1 MTAESDDPF
10 CIAPFTTLSLYTTG
24 DVTFCCK
31 NPTVLGN
38 VRDAPLGA
46 IWNAEPL
53 ARIRADLLAGRRT
66 PSCAH
71 CWAVEAQDRESS
83 WRATLNARAGPDLPA
98 IRAEADRH
106 GPRRCDTP
114 RYFEVSLSNLCNLRC
129 RMCSPEL
136 SSSLAAVWDRL
147 GGAGAADNP
156 RLVTSYP
163 AFADMEKDFAP
174 IAEALDHIFI
184 YGGEPL
190 VDPAVAK
197 LVNMLLPRR
206 DSIDIALNTNLT
218 HLGEGGL
225 SLLETLA
232 GFRRCDV
239 SVSIDGWRGLN
250 EHIRSGTRSGK
261 LETNLRTLRAALPQ
275 IRLAA
280 TVTPQALNIL
290 HWAET
295 IDYIVEVVSPV
306 HLNSSLLVNEPHLS
320 VQVLPDGLKEIARD
334 RIARFNADLLP
345 SLRLD
350 AALDRGKVAAIGDN
364 AVAYMTSRNAKPA
377 DWRRFCAAMA
387 RADALFGGDTL
398 AVVPEFRPYWVAA

>member
-38 VRDAPLGA
+38 VRDGPLGA

-83 WRATLNARAGPDLPA
+83 WRATLNAPSRPGPAGD
-98 IRAEADRH
+98 
-106 GPRRCDTP
+106 PRRGRPAHRLRRSDTP

-197 LVNMLLPRR
+197 L
-206 DSIDIALNTNLT
+206 
-218 HLGEGGL
+218 
-225 SLLETLA
+225 
-232 GFRRCDV
+232 
-239 SVSIDGWRGLN
+239 
-250 EHIRSGTRSGK
+250 
-261 LETNLRTLRAALPQ
+261 
-275 IRLAA
+275 
-280 TVTPQALNIL
+280 
-290 HWAET
+290 
-295 IDYIVEVVSPV
+295 
-306 HLNSSLLVNEPHLS
+306 
-320 VQVLPDGLKEIARD
+320 
-334 RIARFNADLLP
+334 
-345 SLRLD
+345 
-350 AALDRGKVAAIGDN
+350 
-364 AVAYMTSRNAKPA
+364 
-377 DWRRFCAAMA
+377 
-387 RADALFGGDTL
+387 
-398 AVVPEFRPYWVAA
+398 